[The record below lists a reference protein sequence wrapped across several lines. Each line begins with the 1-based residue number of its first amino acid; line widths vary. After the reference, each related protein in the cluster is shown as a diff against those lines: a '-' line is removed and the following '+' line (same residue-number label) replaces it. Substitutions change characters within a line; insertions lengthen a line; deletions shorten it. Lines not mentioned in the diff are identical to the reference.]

1 MQPLSA
7 MTDPFSVLGTS
18 LTVADSS
25 KRVIDVCTEYLSHA
39 KNAPKEFQTIIE
51 DIHDLA
57 GTIKRLESFS
67 RSREGRR
74 ELEVGFDQWQTPLR
88 RLDGYAKDL
97 VKIVERQDLKIGIFH
112 ELGFRT
118 RWPTA
123 WREVQALLVKIER
136 EKNKLHL
143 AAAMDGV

>member
-1 MQPLSA
+1 
-7 MTDPFSVLGTS
+7 MTDPFSLLAAS

-25 KRVIDVCTEYLSHA
+25 KKVIDVCTEYLSHA

-51 DIHDLA
+51 DIHDLT
-57 GTIKRLESFS
+57 GTIKRLETFS
-67 RSREGRR
+67 KSKEGCS
-74 ELEVGFDQWQTPLR
+74 ELDQGFDQWQTPLR
-88 RLDGYAKDL
+88 RLDEYAKHL
-97 VKIVERQDLKIGIFH
+97 VNIVARQDLKIGMFH
-112 ELGFRT
+112 ELGFRA

-123 WREVQALLVKIER
+123 WREVQSLLDKIER

>member
-1 MQPLSA
+1 MA
-7 MTDPFSVLGTS
+7 DPFSLLAAS

-25 KRVIDVCTEYLSHA
+25 KKVIDVCTEYISHA

-51 DIHDLA
+51 DIHDLT
-57 GTIKRLESFS
+57 GTIKRLETFS
-67 RSREGRR
+67 KSKEGRS
-74 ELEVGFDQWQTPLR
+74 ELDQGFDQWQTPLR
-88 RLDGYAKDL
+88 RLDEYAKDL

-112 ELGFRT
+112 ELGFRA
-118 RWPTA
+118 RWPIA
-123 WREVQALLVKIER
+123 RGEVEALLFKIER

>member
-1 MQPLSA
+1 

-67 RSREGRR
+67 SSSEGRR
-74 ELEVGFDQWQTPLR
+74 EVEVAFNEWQNPLR

-97 VKIVERQDLKIGIFH
+97 VKIVERQDTKIGIFH
-112 ELGFRT
+112 ELAFRT
-118 RWPTA
+118 RWPIA

>member
-1 MQPLSA
+1 MADPLSIV
-7 MTDPFSVLGTS
+7 TGS

-25 KRVIDVCTEYLSHA
+25 KKVIDLCTEYLSHA
-39 KNAPKEFQTIIE
+39 KNAPKEFQTVIE
-51 DIHDLA
+51 DIHDLT
-57 GTIKRLESFS
+57 GTIKKLESFS
-67 RSREGRR
+67 RSREGAI
-74 ELEVGFDQWQTPLR
+74 ELYQGFDQWQTPLK

-97 VKIVERQDLKIGIFH
+97 VNTIQRQDLQIGFFH

-136 EKNKLHL
+136 EKSKLHL
-143 AAAMDGV
+143 AAAIDGV

>member
-1 MQPLSA
+1 

-18 LTVADSS
+18 LTVAVSS
-25 KRVIDVCTEYLSHA
+25 MRVIDVCTEYVSHA

-57 GTIKRLESFS
+57 GTIKRLENFS
-67 RSREGRR
+67 RSKEGRR
-74 ELEVGFDQWQTPLR
+74 ELETGFDQWQTPLR
-88 RLDGYAKDL
+88 RLDGYGKDL

-112 ELGFRT
+112 ELAFRT

>member
-1 MQPLSA
+1 
-7 MTDPFSVLGTS
+7 MTDPFSALGTS

-51 DIHDLA
+51 DIHDLT
-57 GTIKRLESFS
+57 GTIKKLESFS
-67 RSREGRR
+67 RSKERRR
-74 ELEVGFDQWQTPLR
+74 ELEGGFDQWQTPLR
-88 RLDGYAKDL
+88 RLDGYGKDL
-97 VKIVERQDLKIGIFH
+97 VKIVERQNLKIGIFH
-112 ELGFRT
+112 ELAFRT
-118 RWPTA
+118 RWPIA

-143 AAAMDGV
+143 ASAIDGV